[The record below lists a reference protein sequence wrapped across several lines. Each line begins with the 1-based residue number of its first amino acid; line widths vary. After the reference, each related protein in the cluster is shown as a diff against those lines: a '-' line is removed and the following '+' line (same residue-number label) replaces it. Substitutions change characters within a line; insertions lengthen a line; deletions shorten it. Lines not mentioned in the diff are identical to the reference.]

1 MRSLWENFTVLEDT
15 LFELQKVG
23 NELAASRGNWR
34 RRPAHSFCFG

>member
-23 NELAASRGNWR
+23 NELAASRGNSR
-34 RRPAHSFCFG
+34 GCATHSFSVG